1 MTSSNIATVSVFNFV
16 TIWYKLLQEYLI
28 NPVLIFLFIIVYDTK
43 SFVLISRQFSNLSNM
58 EVHIIEFLNNA
69 FFHAFRIVLLIQV
82 SGLGRRTH
90 TTIYFHGKR
99 IALIYY
105 EAALCAARFSNALY
119 QTWNYTKRITA
130 YHHLWYPTIISSF
143 QTW

>member
-1 MTSSNIATVSVFNFV
+1 
-16 TIWYKLLQEYLI
+16 
-28 NPVLIFLFIIVYDTK
+28 
-43 SFVLISRQFSNLSNM
+43 M

-99 IALIYY
+99 ISLIYY
-105 EAALCAARFSNALY
+105 EAALCTAHFSNALY
-119 QTWNYTKRITA
+119 QT
-130 YHHLWYPTIISSF
+130 
-143 QTW
+143 